1 MKLSTFLI
9 TLSIS
14 SAALISSHSVNANEQ
29 LAASLC
35 DYVAADD
42 KSRIRKTLKDTRVKL
57 RNIYAGISCGGNNLI
72 RHAIANGA
80 NGTGE
85 YIVKQLPKSD
95 LAAGGDVAWADANG
109 HSGSAV
115 IAALKERAGL

>member
-1 MKLSTFLI
+1 MKLSTLLF
-9 TLSIS
+9 TLSVS
-14 SAALISSHSVNANEQ
+14 SAALLSSHTVNANEQ
-29 LAASLC
+29 LAASIC

-42 KSRIRKTLKDTRVKL
+42 KSRIRKKLKESRVKL

-72 RHAIANGA
+72 RHAIVSGA
-80 NGTGE
+80 DGVGE

-109 HSGSAV
+109 HSSSAV
-115 IAALKERAGL
+115 IAALKDRAGI